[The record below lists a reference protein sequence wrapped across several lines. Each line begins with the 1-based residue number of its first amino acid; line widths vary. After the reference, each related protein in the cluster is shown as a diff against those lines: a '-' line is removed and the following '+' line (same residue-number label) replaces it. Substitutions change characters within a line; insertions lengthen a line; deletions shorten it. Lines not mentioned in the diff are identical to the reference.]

1 MAKHSSGSLGDQ
13 RVDEATAGLPAWFTA
28 PLATAVYLVLLVS
41 AAVVI
46 QLASSIPAS
55 KEGSPFEFFTTG
67 LLWMLSLVSLF
78 SALRAASTRRE
89 VFFWLAASAA
99 LAILAIDEAF
109 ALHERSE
116 RSGIDDD
123 IVKVVMWVAVPFV
136 LVYLVRMVQ
145 ASRLVRVA
153 FAVGYVFHSLYIF
166 VELGDGELF
175 DLPFT
180 IGKLKYAE
188 ELFELLF
195 LSCYLYAF
203 ANCYLRTRSLAGGIS
218 ATDEIVRRRPM
229 D

>member
-1 MAKHSSGSLGDQ
+1 MVKHSNGSLGDQ
-13 RVDEATAGLPAWFTA
+13 RVDEATAGHPAWFA
-28 PLATAVYLVLLVS
+28 PPVAMAVYLVLLVS

-55 KEGSPFEFFTTG
+55 QEGSPFEFFTTG

-78 SALRAASTRRE
+78 SAFRAASTRRE

-109 ALHERSE
+109 AIHERSE
-116 RSGIDDD
+116 PSGIDDD
-123 IVKVVMWVAVPFV
+123 IVKVVMWIAVPFV

-145 ASRLVRVA
+145 ASRLVRA
-153 FAVGYVFHSLYIF
+153 ALAVGYVFHSLYIF
-166 VELGDGELF
+166 VELGDGETF
-175 DLPFT
+175 DLPFA
-180 IGKLKYAE
+180 IESLKWAE

-195 LSCYLYAF
+195 LCFYLYAF
-203 ANCYLRTRSLAGGIS
+203 ANCYLRTQPHSGGKS
-218 ATDEIVRRRPM
+218 ATDQTVREGPM